1 MSKNKQNENR
11 NSVGVAAAGCLCAVV
26 FFSEVKRQLSWQPYA
41 AERIGRRFTS
51 AKYESRAILTQV
63 VVTSFPSLVFLP
75 NEYRSAS
82 TRTGFCGVF
91 ATLCWCVAL
100 GILYLGFIGILRC
113 AGISKRTLCYSL
125 TQSQSN
131 SNLIS
136 SV

>member
-75 NEYRSAS
+75 N
-82 TRTGFCGVF
+82 
-91 ATLCWCVAL
+91 VAL

-125 TQSQSN
+125 IHSQSKGKVQKTKEN
-131 SNLIS
+131 KYQML
-136 SV
+136 VLCMYV